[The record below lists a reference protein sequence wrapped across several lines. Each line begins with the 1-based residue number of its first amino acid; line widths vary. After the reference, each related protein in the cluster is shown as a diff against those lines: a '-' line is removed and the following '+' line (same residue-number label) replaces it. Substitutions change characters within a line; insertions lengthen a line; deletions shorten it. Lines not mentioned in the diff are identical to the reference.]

1 MPGPRLR
8 PIASEAVRLIV
19 ALALVLLAVLVLL
32 PAALVA
38 AGT

>member
-1 MPGPRLR
+1 MASTALR
-8 PIASEAVRLIV
+8 SVVLIG
-19 ALALVLLAVLVLL
+19 LAMLLILGLL